1 MKQSPIKQS
10 ILARSLAVTL
20 SVCGVAVLVS
30 ALPVRAEIA
39 KPNLYPIAWELVFTH
54 GKPQRVV
61 VEIPGEKSP
70 VAYWYMSYS
79 VTNDTD
85 REQSFFPFFELIDD
99 SGNVARSDKL
109 VPPSVF
115 EAIRKREGN
124 KFLEPSL
131 KIAGEIRLGEDQ
143 ARDGVAIWTEPAP
156 EMGAFSIFVGGL
168 SGEHTTIKTTDGK
181 PVILR
186 KTRQLNFLVRGDEV
200 YAGEDE
206 VNSNPAV
213 WVMR

>member
-1 MKQSPIKQS
+1 MKHS
-10 ILARSLAVTL
+10 ILVRAALVSL
-20 SVCGVAVLVS
+20 SVCGATVLVS
-30 ALPVRAEIA
+30 NLPARAEIA
-39 KPNLYPIAWELVFTH
+39 TPNLYPVAWELAFTH

-61 VEIPGEKSP
+61 VEVPGEKSP
-70 VAYWYMSYS
+70 VAYWYMPYT
-79 VTNDTD
+79 VTNETD
-85 REQSFFPFFELIDD
+85 REQTFFPFFELIDD
-99 SGNVARSDKL
+99 AGNVSRSDKL

-124 KFLEPSL
+124 KFLENSL

-168 SGEHTTIKTTDGK
+168 SGEHKTVTTTGGK

-200 YAGEDE
+200 YPGEDE
-206 VNSNPAV
+206 VNSNPAA